1 MSLTKRMLEMQ
12 EATPATQK
20 LERAR
25 ASLRNIA
32 RDVQVTEGRLL
43 DFETADAM
51 QRTLNATMRTLE
63 ELTITVSVME
73 RRANHAQG

>member
-1 MSLTKRMLEMQ
+1 MSLSKRYLEAQ

-25 ASLRNIA
+25 LALRNIS

-51 QRTLNATMRTLE
+51 QRALCATLRTLE
-63 ELTITVSVME
+63 ELTLTVAVME
-73 RRANHAQG
+73 RRLG

>member
-1 MSLTKRMLEMQ
+1 MLEMQ

-25 ASLRNIA
+25 LALRNIA

-43 DFETADAM
+43 DFETADAIG
-51 QRTLNATMRTLE
+51 RALHATLRTLE

-73 RRANHAQG
+73 RRLG

>member
-1 MSLTKRMLEMQ
+1 MSLTKRQLEAQ
-12 EATPATQK
+12 EATTTTPATQK

-25 ASLRNIA
+25 LALRNVA
-32 RDVQVTEGRLL
+32 RAVQVTEGRLL

-51 QRTLNATMRTLE
+51 QRALHATLRTLE

-73 RRANHAQG
+73 RRLG

>member
-1 MSLTKRMLEMQ
+1 MSLSKRYLEAQ
-12 EATPATQK
+12 EGTPATAK

-25 ASLRNIA
+25 ASLRNVA

-51 QRTLNATMRTLE
+51 QRALCATLRTLE
-63 ELTITVSVME
+63 ELTITVAVME
-73 RRANHAQG
+73 RRIG

>member
-1 MSLTKRMLEMQ
+1 MSLTKRMLETQ

-25 ASLRNIA
+25 VALRNVS
-32 RDVQVTEGRLL
+32 RDVQTTEGRLL

-51 QRTLNATMRTLE
+51 QRALCATLRTLE

-73 RRANHAQG
+73 RRLG

>member
-1 MSLTKRMLEMQ
+1 MSLSKRHLEAQ
-12 EATPATQK
+12 EATPATAK

-25 ASLRNIA
+25 VALRHVS

-51 QRTLNATMRTLE
+51 QRALCATLRTLE
-63 ELTITVSVME
+63 ELTITVAVME
-73 RRANHAQG
+73 RRLS

>member
-1 MSLTKRMLEMQ
+1 MMSLTKRYLETQ

-25 ASLRNIA
+25 VALRNIA

-51 QRTLNATMRTLE
+51 QRALHATLRTLD
-63 ELTITVSVME
+63 ELTLTVAVME
-73 RRANHAQG
+73 RRLG

>member
-1 MSLTKRMLEMQ
+1 MSLTKRYLETQ

-25 ASLRNIA
+25 VALRNIA

-51 QRTLNATMRTLE
+51 QRALHATLRTLD
-63 ELTITVSVME
+63 ELTLTVAVME
-73 RRANHAQG
+73 RRLG

>member
-1 MSLTKRMLEMQ
+1 MQ
-12 EATPATQK
+12 NITQVKTPAATEK

-25 ASLRNIA
+25 ASLRSVA

-63 ELTITVSVME
+63 ELTITVAVME
-73 RRANHAQG
+73 RRLS